1 MNARRLIG
9 LVMAALVVVGAAMW
23 VSVRSGPER
32 VAGDQ
37 PVLVAL
43 AESLDSVNQVRLS
56 RGDGAATTLQRRDNG
71 WFVAQRDFPADPGK
85 LRSLMIQLSTLRAVE
100 QKTSDPAHYGAL
112 NVEDAAGAQS
122 HSVRIDV
129 AAGART
135 WSLLLGKAAEPS
147 GGFVRVPGTATALLA
162 QPRIEADPQPTH
174 WIKTE
179 LIDLAADRIQQV
191 TVHPAAGPSY
201 WIARDAR
208 GVADLTLHGVPPGRK
223 PAAPA
228 VVDAVAR
235 TLRRLNAED
244 VKQRAPGTLEH
255 PNRATFRT
263 FEGLQLDVDGYR
275 EGASNWIRVNASVDQ
290 ETARRFAA
298 TVAAGEAKAP
308 PAAKGETKST
318 EAPAVAQ
325 AKAPDPKSPDPKA
338 PDAASEA
345 AAINSRLGS
354 YDFQIPVY
362 QYDALYR
369 QLKELL
375 AAPPEHTVTPGAKPP
390 K

>member
-1 MNARRLIG
+1 MNARRSIVLIA
-9 LVMAALVVVGAAMW
+9 AALVVAGAAMW

-32 VAGDQ
+32 ASVDQ

-43 AESLDSVNQVRLS
+43 AEALDSINEVRLS

-71 WFVAQRDFPADPGK
+71 WFVAQRDYPADPAK

-100 QKTSDPAHYGAL
+100 PKTSDPAHYGAL
-112 NVEDAAGAQS
+112 SVEDAAGAQS

-129 AAGART
+129 VAGART

-162 QPRIEADPQPTH
+162 QPRIEADPRPTR
-174 WIKTE
+174 WIKTD
-179 LIDLAADRIQQV
+179 LIDVAADRVQQV
-191 TVHPAAGPSY
+191 TVHPADGPSY
-201 WIARDAR
+201 WLARDAR

-223 PAAPA
+223 PAAPT
-228 VVDAVAR
+228 VLDAVAR
-235 TLRRLNAED
+235 TLTRLNAED
-244 VKQRAPGTLEH
+244 VKHRAAGAPEH
-255 PNRATFRT
+255 PSRASFRT
-263 FEGLQLDVDGYR
+263 FEGLQLDLGGYR
-275 EGASNWIRVNASVDQ
+275 EGASNWIRVGASVDQ

-298 TVAAGEAKAP
+298 TPAAGEA
-308 PAAKGETKST
+308 
-318 EAPAVAQ
+318 
-325 AKAPDPKSPDPKA
+325 KA

-345 AAINSRLGS
+345 AAINSHLGP

-369 QLKELL
+369 QLRELL
-375 AAPPEHTVTPGAKPP
+375 AQPPGRTVTSGSKPAK
-390 K
+390 